1 MAFEVMAIWFG
12 SVQGL
17 ATTLTFA
24 IYNLC
29 EHSEYIEPLRD
40 EIQGPEGSNF
50 MIKGEGLPLMDS
62 FLKECSRWTP
72 VESVT
77 ARRCALQDFSFADGT
92 KVRKGDWVAAA
103 LGPML
108 RDSSLYPCP
117 DKFDGFRF
125 ADPSHIERIAVTQ
138 PEGPS
143 KFTDINEKWQVWG
156 TGKITC
162 PGRFFVSYVMKQVFF
177 YMLENYNVSM
187 EDAGAKHT
195 LTWRTLTLPRPG
207 VKVTLHRRS

>member
-1 MAFEVMAIWFG
+1 MAVWFG

-29 EHSEYIEPLRD
+29 EHSEYIEPLRK
-40 EIQGPEGSNF
+40 EVQGSEGSSF
-50 MIKGEGLPLMDS
+50 LIQGEGLPLMDS
-62 FLKECSRWTP
+62 FLKECARWTP
-72 VESVT
+72 VEFIT
-77 ARRCALQDFSFADGT
+77 ARRCALKEFSFTDGT

-108 RDSSLYPCP
+108 HDSRLYPCP
-117 DKFDGFRF
+117 NKFDGFRF
-125 ADPSHIERIAVTQ
+125 ADPKHAERASTIQ

-162 PGRFFVSYVMKQVFF
+162 PGRFFVSYVMKHVFF
-177 YMLENYNVSM
+177 YMLDNYDVSM
-187 EDAGAKHT
+187 EDAKAKHT

-207 VKVTLHRRS
+207 VEVTLDRRH